1 MPLVVIVGDPV
12 VLDTSAEVSVGV
24 PLPKGT
30 YDQVLVAVFI
40 TAAELLVARAV
51 IVPLMV
57 TPAPAVGVQ
66 APAPRLRMFMRVP
79 ITYATDAL
87 AGIVTVLALALLIVI
102 TLPASVKTVVY
113 DPVCVL
119 FPRPM

>member
-1 MPLVVIVGDPV
+1 MVIVGDPV
-12 VLDTSAEVSVGV
+12 VLVTSAEVNVGA

-40 TAAELLVARAV
+40 TDALLLVARAV
-51 IVPLMV
+51 IVPLIV
-57 TPAPAVGVQ
+57 TPAAAVGVH
-66 APAPRLRMFMRVP
+66 APAPRLRMLIRVP
-79 ITYATDAL
+79 ITYATDEL
-87 AGIVTVLALALLIVI
+87 AGIVTVLTLAFDIVI
-102 TLPASVKTVVY
+102 TLPASVRTVVY